1 MGIVP
6 FDLEVDMYAFSSPRA
21 YLAVRS
27 ANLTLAQAIKSGYI
41 HFVPRAH
48 VVVEKVGGVNI
59 YCWDTVQLF

>member
-1 MGIVP
+1 
-6 FDLEVDMYAFSSPRA
+6 MYAFLSLQSYLVVRA
-21 YLAVRS
+21 S
-27 ANLTLAQAIKSGYI
+27 KMTLAQAIKSGYI